1 MKRKRHLILNTYFF
15 ILMGFLSSNVY
26 AQAPNLVI
34 VKQGTLMAESQCRG
48 PKKTQ
53 ITIAI
58 PQDTPQAY
66 SHTDV
71 REISRNG
78 NRSYSVNY
86 DKNNQQVSIL
96 AMADSHNECGC
107 FGFLCNKPGSNIAIE
122 YTVYAQKNACPP
134 EPSMPSEDSVNVHD
148 YQIALDQ
155 LNRSKICNKAVLE
168 LKKKDLIQQFK
179 STIVGKITNKHN
191 ERKVLQAEELAKVQV
206 FKKKIEDV
214 HKEIIEIYPLLANLA
229 RSLAEIRAEFNSG
242 FNVSYV
248 NSAIEWAK
256 FQIQAEQEKKKNAED
271 FLDQY
276 PELKKFIESKRK
288 FIHPQD
294 RTVNIPFGNLM
305 DTFLWM
311 ERLKNKVGNF
321 DSLHRSISYRIQKLQ
336 DQVDNIKRD
345 SPIQIEHSLPEAL
358 GLTEIVGV
366 LSQYRSKADEF
377 HKKALDNKSSLER
390 IHRLNADTI
399 RDILCEIDGGN
410 AYCRKIKVLQPSE
423 SKFNPFPNGQSPFP
437 KPFPQIPINLNRSHF
452 SAIRPFGETIC
463 LTLEFYVD
471 YYSNMVPVPNRDG
484 IKFASV
490 NDKPIAFKI
499 DENSLESVN
508 GRVVRSKL
516 HGCFPVHFLKMRS
529 NSIYLNYTYG
539 SGEYIPGSSGA
550 ILYANFGKS
559 NQQTICHETR
569 TGGTQGRRQC
579 QGQMILDLKE
589 LDEGVHQRISDL
601 QRKTRDLEIEI
612 LRETEELNE
621 LKTKLNYYSALDLG
635 KIVPEELSQISSDL
649 NEIAIMLDDLKFRA
663 EIDKQQVYAEITE
676 ILKNS
681 NEKSLD
687 EILLRNYDLN
697 NDEILGPVVLPD
709 LIFTEAIVNA
719 YKLGGTKNDSSVD
732 LASAYQKVYKDITQ
746 EIQKSIDSNDFKRA
760 DAVFQSW
767 KFTKVEMLKRLQE
780 RKAGAKELD
789 LYRKTVVDI
798 DAFIAKYFDSN
809 GFFLAAKIPEDIKSF
824 ISSAEKGNKFA
835 EQLRIALN
843 KNREDY
849 LNAEQKAVR
858 INYYMMIR
866 AYNDLFTFSTV
877 NDKSNL
883 SPNARKEVEH
893 GLVAMAEAGFRIGAS
908 FTPVGKFVDFCE
920 LVTGRSL
927 CKPSGEELSPYE
939 RSLSGLGIF
948 LGSGAL
954 VRSIAKSEF
963 IRNSNMI
970 SDLMMGF
977 YRIIENNKGFF
988 KADGE
993 NLSDVGRRFIR
1004 LFNRQVNKETAQ
1016 EIVARSEKVMLETL
1030 RDFKRFSFVD
1040 PAEQNRI
1047 LKEVRKYRLPA
1058 WDVRYGVMNGVLSRE
1073 KTFVRF
1079 FPKLG
1084 NSVGGWIV
1092 PDSVVIGLT
1101 PLQIKEILA
1110 VAEVPTHFV
1119 KVVVPAGTEI
1129 FMGRIAPNAFGGVGE
1144 SVQYFMPKFEPS
1156 YFREI
1161 STLTDIF
1168 RGF

>member
-1 MKRKRHLILNTYFF
+1 M
-15 ILMGFLSSNVY
+15 
-26 AQAPNLVI
+26 
-34 VKQGTLMAESQCRG
+34 
-48 PKKTQ
+48 
-53 ITIAI
+53 
-58 PQDTPQAY
+58 
-66 SHTDV
+66 
-71 REISRNG
+71 
-78 NRSYSVNY
+78 NY
-86 DKNNQQVSIL
+86 DKNSQQVSIL
-96 AMADSHNECGC
+96 AMADTHNECGC
-107 FGFLCNKPGSNIAIE
+107 FGFLCNRPGSNIAIE

-134 EPSMPSEDSVNVHD
+134 EPSMPSEDSVNVQD
-148 YQIALDQ
+148 YQIVLDQ
-155 LNRSKICNKAVLE
+155 LNRSKICNQAVLE
-168 LKKKDLIQQFK
+168 LKKKELIQQFK
-179 STIVGKITNKHN
+179 STIVGKVTNKHT

-214 HKEIIEIYPLLANLA
+214 QKEIIAIYPLLANLA
-229 RSLAEIRAEFNSG
+229 RSLAEVRAEFDRG

-248 NSAIEWAK
+248 NSTIEWAK
-256 FQIQAEQEKKKNAED
+256 FQIQAEQEKKKNAVD

-288 FIHPQD
+288 FIHPQG
-294 RTVNIPFGNLM
+294 RTVHIPFGNLM

-311 ERLKNKVGNF
+311 ERLQGKVGNF
-321 DSLHRSISYRIQKLQ
+321 DSLYSSISYRMQKLQ

-358 GLTEIVGV
+358 GVTEIVSV
-366 LSQYRSKADEF
+366 LSQYKSKADEF
-377 HKKALDNKSSLER
+377 HRKALDNQSSLER

-399 RDILCEIDGGN
+399 RDILCEIEGGS
-410 AYCRKIKVLQPSE
+410 AYCRKIEIWQPSD
-423 SKFNPFPNGQSPFP
+423 SKFNSFPNGQSPFP
-437 KPFPQIPINLNRSHF
+437 KPFPPIPKHSNRSHF

-471 YYSNMVPVPNRDG
+471 YYSDMTPIPDRDG
-484 IKFASV
+484 ITFASV
-490 NDKPIAFKI
+490 NDTPIAFKI
-499 DENSLESVN
+499 DRNSVDYVN
-508 GRVVRSKL
+508 GRAVRSKL

-529 NSIYLNYTYG
+529 NNISLKYTYG
-539 SGEYIPGSSGA
+539 NGEYITGSSGA
-550 ILYANFGKS
+550 ILYANFGKPT
-559 NQQTICHETR
+559 QQTICHESR

-579 QGQMILDLKE
+579 QGQMILDLKD
-589 LDEGVHQRISDL
+589 LDEGVHKRISDL
-601 QRKTRDLEIEI
+601 QRKARDLDLEIR
-612 LRETEELNE
+612 RENEELKE
-621 LKTKLNYYSALDLG
+621 LKTKLTYYGALDLEQ
-635 KIVPEELSQISSDL
+635 IVPEELSQISIDL
-649 NEIAIMLDDLKFRA
+649 NEISILLDDLKFRA
-663 EIDKQQVYAEITE
+663 ELDKQQVYSEITQ

-681 NEKSLD
+681 NEQSLD

-709 LIFTEAIVNA
+709 LILTEAIVNA
-719 YKLGGTKNDSSVD
+719 YKLGGISNGSGGD
-732 LASAYQKVYKDITQ
+732 LASAYLKVYKDITQ

-767 KFTKVEMLKRLQE
+767 KHTKVEMLKRLHE

-789 LYRKTVVDI
+789 LYRKTVIDI
-798 DAFIAKYFDSN
+798 EAFIAKYFDSN

-835 EQLRIALN
+835 EQLRVALN

-858 INYYMMIR
+858 INHYMMIR
-866 AYNDLFTFSTV
+866 AYNDLFTFSTA
-877 NDKSNL
+877 NDKSTL
-883 SPNARKEVEH
+883 SPKAREEVEQ

-954 VRSIAKSEF
+954 VRSIAKSDF

-977 YRIIENNKGFF
+977 YRIIENNKGLI

-1004 LFNRQVNKETAQ
+1004 LFNRQVNKGTAQ
-1016 EIVARSEKVMLETL
+1016 EIVARSEKVMLDTL
-1030 RDFKRFSFVD
+1030 RDFKSFSFVD

-1047 LKEVRKYRLPA
+1047 LKDVRKYRLPA
-1058 WDVRYGVMNGVLSRE
+1058 WDVRYGIMKGILSTE

-1079 FPKLG
+1079 FSSNGKF
-1084 NSVGGWIV
+1084 GGWMI
-1092 PDSVVIGLT
+1092 PESVVRGLT
-1101 PLQIKEILA
+1101 PVQIAEALA
-1110 VAEVPTHFV
+1110 LGSVPTSYV
-1119 KVVVPAGTEI
+1119 KIVLPAGEEI
-1129 FMGRIAPNAFGGVGE
+1129 FMGRVAPNAFGGIRDG
-1144 SVQYFMPKFEPS
+1144 VQFFVQEVKRDYFKDVK
-1156 YFREI
+1156 
-1161 STLTDIF
+1161 LLKDIF
-1168 RGF
+1168 GGS